1 MPTLAGLETHMD
13 TQSLPQIVDAVNAS
27 HPDHNG
33 PCGGIDSCPACQDLW
48 RRLSGDRGTC
58 VLCMQMHWPW
68 EPHNADGGNHVER

>member
-1 MPTLAGLETHMD
+1 MD